1 MSSDVPLAGGGGAPL
16 CSFCS
21 SSPAA
26 VSVETSLV
34 TRPYCLLHLYTTS
47 AIRRGKGGR
56 VKTVGDGSELQRQLP
71 AMQDLFAEAWTGMR
85 GELAEAA
92 ARGATRAAARAAR
105 RREGRPAGS
114 SASLSSSSN
123 RASLPSAAPDP
134 FGALLGVT
142 PPRAKRK
149 RPGGGSSGGSS
160 PGRRVPPSER
170 PARLGGVGG
179 DQNGIA
185 EDGGFV
191 REVRLPERYVAQQ
204 ERMRREEKEEG
215 RQRQMQP
222 GSSAGAPAAARPRSR
237 PSLPASRPAEPA
249 NPYRRRRG
257 ARASIWNLALD
268 PTVAAVASGKG
279 GPDGDGGSGG
289 ATGIKC
295 SCGSEEV
302 SLDHSITGRG
312 NDTHKG
318 ETWGFKDRSDVV
330 VRYRCGR
337 CGKAWNEEE

>member
-71 AMQDLFAEAWTGMR
+71 AMQDLFAEAWTGLR

-170 PARLGGVGG
+170 PDLPDEAPVLGDTVL
-179 DQNGIA
+179 IA
-185 EDGGFV
+185 
-191 REVRLPERYVAQQ
+191 P
-204 ERMRREEKEEG
+204 
-215 RQRQMQP
+215 
-222 GSSAGAPAAARPRSR
+222 
-237 PSLPASRPAEPA
+237 

-268 PTVAAVASGKG
+268 PSVAAVASGKG

>member
-1 MSSDVPLAGGGGAPL
+1 MTPRPLPPPPFKNKMSSDVPLAGGGGAPL

-71 AMQDLFAEAWTGMR
+71 AMQDLFAEAWTGLR

-92 ARGATRAAARAAR
+92 ARGATRADARAAR
-105 RREGRPAGS
+105 RREGRPA
-114 SASLSSSSN
+114 N

-179 DQNGIA
+179 DQNGIG

-204 ERMRREEKEEG
+204 ERMRREEKE
-215 RQRQMQP
+215 
-222 GSSAGAPAAARPRSR
+222 
-237 PSLPASRPAEPA
+237 
-249 NPYRRRRG
+249 
-257 ARASIWNLALD
+257 
-268 PTVAAVASGKG
+268 
-279 GPDGDGGSGG
+279 
-289 ATGIKC
+289 
-295 SCGSEEV
+295 
-302 SLDHSITGRG
+302 
-312 NDTHKG
+312 
-318 ETWGFKDRSDVV
+318 
-330 VRYRCGR
+330 
-337 CGKAWNEEE
+337 